1 MTVKEL
7 QIVGI
12 KQAVYFK
19 DKITIRN
26 VKGYFM
32 EFENFEFVM
41 IKDRYDNKRHLI
53 HVSTGFKAL
62 VETNSKLNYLDA
74 FENLKERIKK
84 IDTSIIK
91 EAESKAIQ
99 ILVENGLTYPLN

>member
-1 MTVKEL
+1 MKVKEL

-12 KQAVYFK
+12 KQVVYLK
-19 DKITIRN
+19 DKISIRY

-53 HVSTGFKAL
+53 HVATGFRAL
-62 VETNSKLNYLDA
+62 AEENSSISYLQAFKKLKD
-74 FENLKERIKK
+74 RIKK

-99 ILVENGLTYPLN
+99 ILVENGLIYPLN